1 MPVDASVFIVNLMI
15 NIEIVCQY
23 FVIFV
28 FFTPATDTLA
38 CLLTAHIFLYFQIWQ
53 KNYNLFFTENGRNTK
68 NALRSSGILL
78 KKTPFY
84 F

>member
-15 NIEIVCQY
+15 NIEIVY

-38 CLLTAHIFLYFQIWQ
+38 CLLTAHIFCIFKFGK
-53 KNYNLFFTENGRNTK
+53 KNLQPFFTENGPNTK
-68 NALRSSGILL
+68 NAL
-78 KKTPFY
+78 
-84 F
+84 